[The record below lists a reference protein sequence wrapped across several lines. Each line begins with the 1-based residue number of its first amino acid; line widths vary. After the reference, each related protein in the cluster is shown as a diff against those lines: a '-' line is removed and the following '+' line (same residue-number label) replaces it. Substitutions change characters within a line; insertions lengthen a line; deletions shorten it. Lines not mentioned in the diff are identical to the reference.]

1 MQVTQLLMN
10 YEQSLQILT
19 EDSVFNIELVLQ
31 ELHNELTHAWQL
43 GILVHNEQ
51 IKYVLNKTNP

>member
-1 MQVTQLLMN
+1 MN

-31 ELHNELTHAWQL
+31 ELHNELTHAWQP

-51 IKYVLNKTNP
+51 ITYPLNNTNP